1 MFRLGADTVAS
12 LAFHLGTLLVLVV
25 LAALLMRTQPRWR
38 FVAIALAGLGI
49 ALAAL
54 FIDPLTSLTHALG
67 LKWNWGGKLLSTLV
81 ILALMRFS
89 PASFG
94 EMGVKAWDGRG
105 WRGAL
110 VCLGVMCAL
119 DWAVSFAFASG
130 ARTPSVEQLLFQAT
144 MPGLNEELIYRGFA
158 MAMLDRAF
166 GGAGRSVLGATIG
179 PAAILSSLFFGV
191 QHGTGFVDGQFAI
204 SWPTIALTGVLGIL
218 LAWMRARTGSVIAP
232 MIAHNVV
239 NVGHVLIG

>member
-54 FIDPLTSLTHALG
+54 FIDPLASLTHALG

-81 ILALMRFS
+81 ILAVMRFS

-105 WRGAL
+105 WRGVL

-144 MPGLNEELIYRGFA
+144 MPGLNEELIYRAVMAKAGVDTSKFEEVPVKFDIEGFSVPIYP
-158 MAMLDRAF
+158 DRNGERF
-166 GGAGRSVLGATIG
+166 IVEFKLTPVV
-179 PAAILSSLFFGV
+179 PAPLQRPLSEY
-191 QHGTGFVDGQFAI
+191 
-204 SWPTIALTGVLGIL
+204 
-218 LAWMRARTGSVIAP
+218 
-232 MIAHNVV
+232 
-239 NVGHVLIG
+239 